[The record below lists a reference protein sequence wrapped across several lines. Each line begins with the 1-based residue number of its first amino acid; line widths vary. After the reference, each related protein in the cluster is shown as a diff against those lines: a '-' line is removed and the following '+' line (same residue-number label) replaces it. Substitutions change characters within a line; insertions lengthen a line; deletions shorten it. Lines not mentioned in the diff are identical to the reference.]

1 MRTTLKTRYALPVG
15 WTQGLSDA
23 GYAVPALLR
32 DAQLSVERLTD
43 PSPRLTTDEY
53 FRLWRAVERQ
63 SAAEAPALALL
74 EQITHGTFAPAVI
87 ATLCSPTLAAGFT
100 RLSRFKALLGPLQL
114 RVMRPSKGLEIDLFF
129 LDQGDRVPD
138 SSSCSSC

>member
-1 MRTTLKTRYALPVG
+1 MRTTLKTRYALPEG
-15 WTQGLSDA
+15 WAQGLSDA

-63 SAAEAPALALL
+63 SAAEAPALALSNR
-74 EQITHGTFAPAVI
+74 
-87 ATLCSPTLAAGFT
+87 SPTVPSPP
-100 RLSRFKALLGPLQL
+100 LSSRPYVADARRGLHTLKPL
-114 RVMRPSKGLEIDLFF
+114 
-129 LDQGDRVPD
+129 
-138 SSSCSSC
+138 

>member
-1 MRTTLKTRYALPVG
+1 MRTTLKTRYALPEG
-15 WTQGLSDA
+15 WAQGLSDA

-32 DAQLSVERLTD
+32 DAQLPVERLTD

-74 EQITHGTFAPAVI
+74 EQITYGTFA
-87 ATLCSPTLAAGFT
+87 
-100 RLSRFKALLGPLQL
+100 
-114 RVMRPSKGLEIDLFF
+114 
-129 LDQGDRVPD
+129 
-138 SSSCSSC
+138 

>member
-53 FRLWRAVERQ
+53 FRLWRAVERPERRG
-63 SAAEAPALALL
+63 SAKALAFSNRSPV
-74 EQITHGTFAPAVI
+74 TFAPLSSRPYVA
-87 ATLCSPTLAAGFT
+87 SPRA
-100 RLSRFKALLGPLQL
+100 SRFKPL
-114 RVMRPSKGLEIDLFF
+114 
-129 LDQGDRVPD
+129 
-138 SSSCSSC
+138 